1 MGCGPDHGLGDRAGQ
16 ELRGREG
23 ARSARSHLRLPGS
36 HRRLQHVADGASGH
50 HRQPVPAREHHR
62 RARHSREV
70 TAVLE
75 VRQLSARYGRVEA
88 LHDICL
94 SVADGEFVAVLG
106 PNGAGKSTLMR
117 AIMGLVANSGEVS
130 FRGAAL
136 PRQAPD
142 ACVARGVVLV
152 PEGRGIFAP
161 MTVAENLELGA
172 YLLND
177 DVEFERRRA
186 RVFKLFP
193 RLRERLGQIAGSLSG
208 GEQQMRAV
216 GRALMAD
223 PKILLLDEPS
233 LGLAPRIIDEILST
247 LALLNKEGLPI
258 VLVEQKAPLALRLTS
273 RAYLLSVGRLI
284 AEIDPR
290 NITSH
295 DELARYYLS

>member
-1 MGCGPDHGLGDRAGQ
+1 MT
-16 ELRGREG
+16 
-23 ARSARSHLRLPGS
+23 S
-36 HRRLQHVADGASGH
+36 
-50 HRQPVPAREHHR
+50 
-62 RARHSREV
+62 
-70 TAVLE
+70 VLE

-88 LHDICL
+88 LHDISL

-117 AIMGLVANSGEVS
+117 AIMGLVANSGDVS

-136 PRQAPD
+136 PRQSPD
-142 ACVARGVVLV
+142 TCVARGVVLV

-172 YLLND
+172 YLLD
-177 DVEFERRRA
+177 DAAEFERRRA
-186 RVFKLFP
+186 RVFDLFP
-193 RLRERLGQIAGSLSG
+193 RMRERYGQIAGSLSG
-208 GEQQMRAV
+208 GEQQMLAV

-233 LGLAPRIIDEILST
+233 LGLAPKVIDEILST

-258 VLVEQKAPLALRLTS
+258 VLVEQKAPLALRLSS

-290 NITSH
+290 TIKSH

>member
-1 MGCGPDHGLGDRAGQ
+1 
-16 ELRGREG
+16 
-23 ARSARSHLRLPGS
+23 
-36 HRRLQHVADGASGH
+36 
-50 HRQPVPAREHHR
+50 
-62 RARHSREV
+62 V
-70 TAVLE
+70 TSVLE
-75 VRQLSARYGRVEA
+75 VRQLSAHYGRVEA
-88 LHDICL
+88 LHDISL

-117 AIMGLVANSGEVS
+117 AIMGLVANSGDVS

-136 PRQAPD
+136 PRQSPD
-142 ACVARGVVLV
+142 TCVARGVVLV

-177 DVEFERRRA
+177 SAEFERRQA
-186 RVFKLFP
+186 RVFNLFP
-193 RLRERLGQIAGSLSG
+193 RMRERLGQVAGSLSG
-208 GEQQMRAV
+208 GEQQMLAV

-233 LGLAPRIIDEILST
+233 LGLAPKVIDEILST

-258 VLVEQKAPLALRLTS
+258 VLVEQKAPLALRLS
-273 RAYLLSVGRLI
+273 NRAYLLSVGRLI

-290 NITSH
+290 TIKSH

>member
-1 MGCGPDHGLGDRAGQ
+1 
-16 ELRGREG
+16 
-23 ARSARSHLRLPGS
+23 
-36 HRRLQHVADGASGH
+36 
-50 HRQPVPAREHHR
+50 
-62 RARHSREV
+62 V
-70 TAVLE
+70 TSILE

-88 LHDICL
+88 LHDISL

-117 AIMGLVANSGEVS
+117 AIMGLVANSGDVS

-136 PRQAPD
+136 PRQSPD
-142 ACVARGVVLV
+142 TCAARGVVLV

-177 DVEFERRRA
+177 SAEFERRQA
-186 RVFKLFP
+186 RVFSLFP
-193 RLRERLGQIAGSLSG
+193 RMRERLGQVAGSLSG
-208 GEQQMRAV
+208 GEQQMLAV

-233 LGLAPRIIDEILST
+233 LGLAPKVIDEILST

-258 VLVEQKAPLALRLTS
+258 ILVEQKAPLALRLS
-273 RAYLLSVGRLI
+273 NRAYLLSVGRLI

-290 NITSH
+290 TIKSN
-295 DELARYYLS
+295 DELVRYYLS

>member
-1 MGCGPDHGLGDRAGQ
+1 
-16 ELRGREG
+16 
-23 ARSARSHLRLPGS
+23 
-36 HRRLQHVADGASGH
+36 
-50 HRQPVPAREHHR
+50 
-62 RARHSREV
+62 V
-70 TAVLE
+70 TAVLD
-75 VRQLSARYGRVEA
+75 VKGLSARYGRVEA
-88 LHDICL
+88 LRDISL
-94 SVADGEFVAVLG
+94 SVAEGEFVAVLG

-117 AIMGLVANSGEVS
+117 AIMGLVANSGDVS
-130 FRGAAL
+130 FRGAPL

-172 YLLND
+172 YLNND
-177 DVEFERRRA
+177 AAE
-186 RVFKLFP
+186 L
-193 RLRERLGQIAGSLSG
+193 AGSLSG
-208 GEQQMRAV
+208 GEQQMLAV

-233 LGLAPRIIDEILST
+233 LGLAPRIIEEILST

-258 VLVEQKAPLALRLTS
+258 ILVEQKAPLALRLTS

-290 NITSH
+290 TIKSH
-295 DELARYYLS
+295 DEIARYYLS

>member
-1 MGCGPDHGLGDRAGQ
+1 MT
-16 ELRGREG
+16 
-23 ARSARSHLRLPGS
+23 S
-36 HRRLQHVADGASGH
+36 
-50 HRQPVPAREHHR
+50 
-62 RARHSREV
+62 
-70 TAVLE
+70 VLE

-88 LHDICL
+88 LHDLSL

-117 AIMGLVANSGEVS
+117 AIRGLVANSGDVS

-136 PRQAPD
+136 PRQSPD
-142 ACVARGVVLV
+142 TCVARGVVLV

-177 DVEFERRRA
+177 SAEFERRQA
-186 RVFKLFP
+186 RVFNLFP
-193 RLRERLGQIAGSLSG
+193 RMRERLGQVAGSLSG
-208 GEQQMRAV
+208 GEQQMLAV

-233 LGLAPRIIDEILST
+233 LGLGPKVIDEILST

-258 VLVEQKAPLALRLTS
+258 VLVEQKAPLALRLS
-273 RAYLLSVGRLI
+273 NRAYLLSVGRLI

-290 NITSH
+290 TIKSH